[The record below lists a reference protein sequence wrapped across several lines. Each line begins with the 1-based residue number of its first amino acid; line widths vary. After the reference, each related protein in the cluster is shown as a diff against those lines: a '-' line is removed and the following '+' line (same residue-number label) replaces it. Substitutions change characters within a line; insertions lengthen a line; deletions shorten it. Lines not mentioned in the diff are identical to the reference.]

1 MLNTDTF
8 FKNKSIR
15 GICKPPPPLI
25 RNICGVQRVFWL
37 KLLLSPL
44 DIKNNPY
51 VQIPEFAALYILL

>member
-1 MLNTDTF
+1 MQA
-8 FKNKSIR
+8 
-15 GICKPPPPLI
+15 PPPLI